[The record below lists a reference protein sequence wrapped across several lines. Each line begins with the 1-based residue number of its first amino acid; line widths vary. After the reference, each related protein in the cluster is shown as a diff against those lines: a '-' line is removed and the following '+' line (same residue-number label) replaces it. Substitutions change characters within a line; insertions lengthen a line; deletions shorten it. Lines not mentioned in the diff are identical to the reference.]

1 MTGIALSGWDRLGWS
16 GGLMERWMRLRDRQS
31 LLAAVL
37 LGAGYLALALW
48 LVLKA
53 WQGAGGEGPA
63 PLPTFLAALVAV
75 NFGLLVWRLAIRA
88 GFTAAAY
95 GWREGLRAV
104 PRMAIGNLVAMLA
117 AASALS
123 RYRALRRG
131 GRPRWDKT
139 AHIFPGRPAVQ

>member
-16 GGLMERWMRLRDRQS
+16 GGIAERWMRLRDRQS
-31 LLAAVL
+31 VLAAIL
-37 LGAGYLALALW
+37 LVAGYVALASW

-53 WQGAGGEGPA
+53 WQGAGGAGPA
-63 PLPTFLAALVAV
+63 PLPAFLSALVTI
-75 NFGLLVWRLAIRA
+75 NLGLLGWRLAVRA

-95 GWREGLRAV
+95 GWREGLRSM
-104 PRMAIGNLVAMLA
+104 PRMAIGNFVTMLA
-117 AASALS
+117 AACALS

-139 AHIFPGRPAVQ
+139 AHIFPARPATR